1 MPPPPLRPRRAQNRP
16 PAHRPTPSSRRAR
29 HGTSV
34 QLAKG
39 RRVIATES
47 PVLLAI
53 DDRGIATATLNRP
66 HKGNAYNED
75 LLDALIAGLESLAT
89 KPEVRALVLR
99 GAGKH
104 FQAGADLDWLAVAAT
119 YTPEQAYRASMGTT
133 RAMQLLN
140 EFHRPTFAL
149 IHGACFGG
157 GIGMVC
163 CVDVALAT
171 PDALFGITEVRV
183 GVAPTPISTH
193 MVHALGLRQ
202 TRRYALT
209 GERFGAAEAQRI
221 GLVHEVVA
229 ADAIEAR
236 LAHILDET
244 MLSAPSAIAMTKDS
258 FLGANGLKLDARQM
272 SLLAHESW
280 TQRASPEGQ
289 EGLAA
294 FQQKRRPG
302 WYR

>member
-1 MPPPPLRPRRAQNRP
+1 M
-16 PAHRPTPSSRRAR
+16 
-29 HGTSV
+29 
-34 QLAKG
+34 
-39 RRVIATES
+39 ATER

-119 YTPEQAYRASMGTT
+119 YSPEQAYRASMGTT

-193 MVHALGLRQ
+193 MVHAMGLRQ

-209 GERFGAAEAQRI
+209 GERFGAVEAQRI